1 MSVWIGLDIGG
12 ANLKA
17 ADGRGWCRS
26 VPFPLWRE
34 PERLSAALAELL
46 RIAPDVDGVAVTM
59 TGELADCFET
69 KATGV
74 DSILTSVSEALEAV
88 GKRSPVRVYRTD
100 GALVDMSAAREE
112 PLLVAAANWHALAAF
127 GGRYVTAR
135 AALMLDLGSTTCDL
149 IPLIDGEPAAQ
160 GRTDPERL
168 VSGELVYTGVVRS
181 PVCALVSE
189 LPWRGRMCRVAQEVF
204 ATTRDAYLLLEGMPE
219 NASDLNTA
227 DSRPA
232 TRHFALDRLARQI
245 CADRTLFN
253 ADDAL
258 AAASVVKQA
267 QLALLGAAL
276 RQICAIDAIECSQV
290 ILSGQGEFLLRELLA
305 AEMPNAE
312 IISLAERLGPGASQA
327 AAAHA
332 LAVLAAERFS

>member
-17 ADGRGWCRS
+17 ADGRGWCQNL
-26 VPFPLWRE
+26 PFALWRE

-69 KATGV
+69 KAAGV
-74 DSILTSVSEALEAV
+74 ERILSAVREALEMV

-100 GALVDMSAAREE
+100 GALVELSAARDE
-112 PLLVAAANWHALAAF
+112 PLLVAAANWHAIAEF

-135 AALMLDLGSTTCDL
+135 AALLLDLGSTTCDL
-149 IPLIDGEPAAQ
+149 IPLVDGEPAAQ
-160 GRTDPERL
+160 DRTDPDRL

-181 PVCALVSE
+181 PICALVRE
-189 LPWRGRMCRVAQEVF
+189 LPWRGRPCRVAQEVF
-204 ATTRDAYLLLEGMPE
+204 STTRDAYLLLEDVPE
-219 NASDLNTA
+219 SASDTNTA
-227 DSRPA
+227 DGRPA
-232 TRHFALDRLARQI
+232 THSFAHDRLARQI
-245 CADRTLFN
+245 CADRTLFGM
-253 ADDAL
+253 ADAL
-258 AAASVVKQA
+258 AAAAAVKQA
-267 QLALLGAAL
+267 QLALLAEALTQLRGAGTA
-276 RQICAIDAIECSQV
+276 EVSQV
-290 ILSGQGEFLLRELLA
+290 IVSGQGEFLLRELLA

-312 IISLAERLGPGASQA
+312 ILSLAERLGPGASQA